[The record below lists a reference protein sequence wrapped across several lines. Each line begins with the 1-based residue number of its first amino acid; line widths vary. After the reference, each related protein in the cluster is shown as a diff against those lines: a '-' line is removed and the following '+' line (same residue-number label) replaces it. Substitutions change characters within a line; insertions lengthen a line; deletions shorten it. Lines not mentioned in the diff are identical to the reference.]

1 MIFHELISSGSQ
13 GGGELREAVTSSLSQ
28 REPSG
33 VLVMP
38 FFFLIG
44 RGVLLYKISLSCTF
58 MVYVPLSIVN
68 TLINKPKE
76 FVTIKPKKPSSFFF

>member
-38 FFFLIG
+38 FFFLIS
-44 RGVLLYKISLSCTF
+44 REALLYKNFIELYIYGLCTS
-58 MVYVPLSIVN
+58 VYS
-68 TLINKPKE
+68 
-76 FVTIKPKKPSSFFF
+76 